1 MKKYFIILFLIL
13 FAFSFSCK
21 NEEKKKGIIEPS
33 KMVEVMTDVHL
44 AEALLKDK
52 KNNGI
57 KTDSFA
63 NIYYSGI
70 FIKHKITRKQLDE
83 NLSYY
88 ASKPLELGKIYDSI
102 IAKISKLE
110 DTKKL

>member
-13 FAFSFSCK
+13 FAFSCK

-44 AEALLKDK
+44 AEALLKDM

-57 KTDSFA
+57 KADSFA
-63 NIYYSGI
+63 NIYYSEI

-83 NLSYY
+83 NISYY